1 MVFNDVSSLW
11 GQTVSF
17 LSNSKMHE
25 NSQLGIY
32 LNYLI
37 PETFSDT
44 ELVVSTDNPFVK
56 NWIERN
62 YFPYIEEAISIV
74 VGNAVGFK
82 IIISKDD
89 PSADTKKSTPFV
101 EDHSPISIPATIP
114 APSYMNHKDDPVLE
128 KTSQTPYIT
137 KPATLE
143 MKTEQRSE
151 PQLDQE
157 GFVVFH
163 NPVETKTNII
173 SDERT
178 FDSFVVGDSNRYAY
192 STALGVAQSPGNIFN
207 PLFIYGGSGL
217 GKTHLLIAI
226 ENYIKKNHPDL
237 KTTYAQAS
245 DFVKDF
251 TTMIYDDAKRRE
263 FEQRYHNVD
272 VILLDDVQYLE
283 GKVETTEE
291 AFQILN
297 SFLPQNKQ
305 VVLSADRAPNQ
316 IVIDRRYTSRFAS
329 GSTIDIQPP
338 SFEVKAAIFERYF
351 EYCCHKINRLDLID
365 ILTREIIDR
374 IIDLSSNNIRELNGA
389 AISLVAYLSDRQ
401 NAFYTLTVEEV
412 EQWVSN
418 IFMKNEE
425 KRIDI
430 SGIQKEVELFYK
442 INHSDLISKKRSQ
455 GISYPRQIAMYLTR
469 KLTGE
474 SFPDIGKAFGGKD
487 HTSVMY
493 ACNNIER
500 KRQSSKKIDIEIDN
514 LVKLIKE

>member
-1 MVFNDVSSLW
+1 MVAEDVVGLW
-11 GQTVSF
+11 GQAVSY
-17 LSNSKMHE
+17 LNQSTEVNP
-25 NSQLGIY
+25 SQMGIY

-37 PETFSDT
+37 PETLSDG
-44 ELVVSTDNPFVK
+44 ELVVSTDNSFAK

-62 YFPYIEEAISIV
+62 YYTYIKEAIYAIT
-74 VGNAVGFK
+74 GNNLGFK
-82 IIISKDD
+82 IVVSQGVPQAEK
-89 PSADTKKSTPFV
+89 PP
-101 EDHSPISIPATIP
+101 H
-114 APSYMNHKDDPVLE
+114 APSFAGTYTQMPPMADPRPQKSVYQEHAAPPLTPLVTSSVE
-128 KTSQTPYIT
+128 LKRDQDKTMGGEGLFSSPHEE
-137 KPATLE
+137 KPA
-143 MKTEQRSE
+143 R
-151 PQLDQE
+151 
-157 GFVVFH
+157 
-163 NPVETKTNII
+163 ETAVIT
-173 SDERT
+173 DEST
-178 FDSFVVGDSNRYAY
+178 FDSFVVGESNRLAY
-192 STALGVAQSPGNIFN
+192 STALGVAKSPGNIFN

-226 ENYIKKNHPDL
+226 ENYIKVNHPDL

-251 TTMIYDDAKRRE
+251 TTMIYDDDKRRE

-316 IVIDRRYTSRFAS
+316 IVIDGRYTSRFAS

-338 SFEVKAAIFERYF
+338 SFEVKSAIFERYF
-351 EYCCHKINRLDLID
+351 EYCCYKINRPDLKD
-365 ILTREIIDR
+365 TLSREIIDR
-374 IIDLSSNNIRELNGA
+374 IIELSSNNIRELNGA

-401 NAFYTLTVEEV
+401 KDQDFLTVEEV

-418 IFMKNEE
+418 IFKKKEI

-430 SGIQKEVELFYK
+430 SGIQKEVEAFYK
-442 INHSDLISKKRSQ
+442 VNHGDLISKKRSQ

-500 KRQSSKKIDIEIDN
+500 KRQTSKKIDVEIDS
-514 LVKLIKE
+514 LIKLIKE